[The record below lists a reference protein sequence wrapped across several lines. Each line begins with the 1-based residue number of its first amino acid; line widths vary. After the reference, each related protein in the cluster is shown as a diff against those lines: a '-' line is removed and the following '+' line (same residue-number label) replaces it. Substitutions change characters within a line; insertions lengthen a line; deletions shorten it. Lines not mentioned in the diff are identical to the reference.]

1 MYQLYKEK
9 KYAEAE
15 NVLRNM
21 MKTGQASTSS
31 TVKFYLAQ
39 VLLSQGKL
47 NETVELLKT
56 LDEFKVFKLGLVS

>member
-9 KYAEAE
+9 KYSEAE

-21 MKTGQASTSS
+21 IKSGQASSA
-31 TVKFYLAQ
+31 VKLYLTQ

-47 NETVELLKT
+47 NETVELLKS